1 MKFIDEFRDKDI
13 AQGLIRRIFE
23 VSTRPTQVMEV
34 CGTHTVS
41 FFRHGIR
48 EMLPKH
54 IRLLSGPGCPVC
66 VTPNQDIDLAIALSR
81 REDVLLATFGDMMRV
96 PGSTSSLQKEK
107 AEGSSIRIVYSPLEV
122 LRLAKENP
130 EKKIVFLAVGFET
143 TSPAIAM
150 TLLQA
155 HHEEIP
161 NLYFLNSQ
169 KKVPPALRAL
179 LESEKV
185 QIHGFILPGHVCT
198 ILGKEPF
205 EFVSTEFNRPAV
217 ITGFEPLDLLQAVW
231 MLVSRIESNEAFVE
245 IQYTRAVRNEGN
257 PVALDK
263 MEEVFRP
270 DGALWRGLGWIPGS
284 GCRFLEP
291 FDAMDAGRI
300 EVDIE
305 PLREHPGCLCGEILQ
320 AVRTP
325 PECPLFRSVCRPE
338 QPAGPCMVS
347 IEGACFTYYKYSFS
361 GSGFSVPG

>member
-1 MKFIDEFRDKDI
+1 MKFIDEFRNKDI

-23 VSTRPTQVMEV
+23 ISTRPVHLMEV

-41 FFRHGIR
+41 FFRYGIR

-96 PGSTSSLQKEK
+96 PGSSSSLQKEK
-107 AEGSSIRIVYSPLEV
+107 AEGRRIRIVYSPLEA

-130 EKKIVFLAVGFET
+130 GNKVVFLAVGFET

-155 HHEEIP
+155 HNEGIK

-169 KKVPPALRAL
+169 KRVPPALRAL

-198 ILGKEPF
+198 ILGREPF
-205 EFVSTEFNRPAV
+205 EFISNEFKRPAV
-217 ITGFEPLDLLQAVW
+217 IAGFEPLDLLQAVW
-231 MLVSRIESNEAFVE
+231 MLVNQTEKEQASVE
-245 IQYTRAVRNEGN
+245 IQYTRVVRDRGN
-257 PVALDK
+257 PVAMGK
-263 MEEVFRP
+263 MEEAFQP
-270 DGALWRGLGWIPGS
+270 DDALWRGLGCIPGS
-284 GCRFLEP
+284 GCRLKDP
-291 FDAMDAGRI
+291 FSSMDARQI
-300 EVDIE
+300 EVDVE
-305 PLREHPGCLCGEILQ
+305 PSQEHPGCLCGEILQ
-320 AVRTP
+320 AVKTP
-325 PECPLFRSVCRPE
+325 PECPLFKTVCHPDH
-338 QPAGPCMVS
+338 PVGPCMVS
-347 IEGACFTYYKYSFS
+347 IEGACFTYFKYQRTAD
-361 GSGFSVPG
+361 

>member
-1 MKFIDEFRDKDI
+1 MKFIDEFRNKEI

-23 VSTRPTQVMEV
+23 VSTRPIHLMEV

-41 FFRHGIR
+41 FFRYGIR

-66 VTPNQDIDLAIALSR
+66 VTPNQDIDLAIALCR

-107 AEGSSIRIVYSPLEV
+107 AEGRNIRMVYSPLEA

-130 EKKIVFLAVGFET
+130 GKKVIFLAVGFET

-155 HHEEIP
+155 SNEKIL

-169 KKVPPALRAL
+169 KRIPPAIRAL
-179 LESEKV
+179 LQSEKV
-185 QIHGFILPGHVCT
+185 QIDGFVLPGHVCAV
-198 ILGKEPF
+198 IGREPF
-205 EFVSTEFNRPAV
+205 QFIAKEFKRPAV

-231 MLVSRIESNEAFVE
+231 MLVNQIEKEQAFVE
-245 IQYTRAVRNEGN
+245 IQYTRAVRDEGN
-257 PVALDK
+257 PVAVSK
-263 MEEVFRP
+263 MDQAFQQ
-270 DGALWRGLGWIPGS
+270 DGALWRGLGWIPES
-284 GCRFLEP
+284 GCRLKDP
-291 FDAMDAGRI
+291 LRSMDARQI
-300 EVDIE
+300 DVDVE
-305 PLREHPGCLCGEILQ
+305 PSREHPGCLCGEILQ

-325 PECPLFRSVCRPE
+325 PECPLFKTVCHPDH
-338 QPAGPCMVS
+338 PVGPCMVS
-347 IEGACFTYYKYSFS
+347 IEGACFTYFKFQLN
-361 GSGFSVPG
+361 PA

>member
-1 MKFIDEFRDKDI
+1 VKFIDEFRDKEI

-23 VSTRPTQVMEV
+23 VSTRPVHLMEV

-107 AEGSSIRIVYSPLEV
+107 AEGRSIRIVYSPLEA
-122 LRLAKENP
+122 LPLAKENP
-130 EKKIVFLAVGFET
+130 EKKVVFLAVGFET
-143 TSPAIAM
+143 TSPAIAT

-155 HHEEIP
+155 HDEGIR

-169 KKVPPALRAL
+169 KRVPPALRAL

-205 EFVSTEFNRPAV
+205 EFLSKEFERPAV

-231 MLVSRIESNEAFVE
+231 MLVRQIENGQASVE
-245 IQYTRAVRNEGN
+245 IQYTRVVRDQGN
-257 PVALDK
+257 PVAVSK
-263 MEEVFRP
+263 MEQAFRQ
-270 DGALWRGLGWIPGS
+270 DDALWRGLGWIKDS
-284 GCRFLEP
+284 GCSFRDP
-291 FDAMDAGRI
+291 FSSMDARRI
-300 EVDIE
+300 EVDVE
-305 PLREHPGCLCGEILQ
+305 PTREHPGCLCGEVLQ
-320 AVRTP
+320 AVRIP
-325 PECPLFRSVCRPE
+325 PECPLFRTVCNPDRPV
-338 QPAGPCMVS
+338 GPCMVS
-347 IEGACFTYYKYSFS
+347 VEGACYTYFKYEQNDQE
-361 GSGFSVPG
+361 

>member
-1 MKFIDEFRDKDI
+1 VKFIDEFRDKNI

-23 VSTRPTQVMEV
+23 VSTRPIQVMEV

-41 FFRHGIR
+41 FFRYGIR

-107 AEGSSIRIVYSPLEV
+107 AEGRSIRFVYSPLEV

-155 HHEEIP
+155 HHEGIP

-185 QIHGFILPGHVCT
+185 RIHGFILPGHVCT

-231 MLVSRIESNEAFVE
+231 MLVNQIEKGQAFVE
-245 IQYTRAVRNEGN
+245 IQYTRAVREQGN
-257 PVALDK
+257 PTAMRR
-263 MEEVFRP
+263 MEQAFQEN
-270 DGALWRGLGWIPGS
+270 DALWRGLGRIPKS
-284 GCRFLEP
+284 GCRP
-291 FDAMDAGRI
+291 RDAFSGMDARRI
-300 EVDIE
+300 EVDVE
-305 PLREHPGCLCGEILQ
+305 PSREPGGCLCGEILQ

-325 PECPLFRSVCRPE
+325 PECPLFRTVCHPDH
-338 QPAGPCMVS
+338 PVGPCMVS
-347 IEGACFTYYKYSFS
+347 IEGACFTYFKYDQN
-361 GSGFSVPG
+361 PK